1 MLFTTALAGVLT
13 VTLMP
18 GFRGAEASGA
28 CDRGLP
34 GTAFLASESAQL
46 NVLLFVP
53 LCFLAVLLFRRPVLV
68 LAGTVLLTSGIELAQ
83 GHLPLGRACSY
94 DDVKANALGGIIGL
108 TLGCLCRYLLPRDG
122 RRRSPFTRRDT
133 LWGLGTVVAS
143 ACAVA
148 TAFPAT
154 LTIEDYEATTYRS
167 RSAFGNTDEM
177 RQWFAGTV
185 TQLLG
190 AQANG
195 STAIHKPENSRQQ
208 WLLRADTD
216 RGSVVATW
224 PDRKLMEL
232 STASHQPE
240 AGAPFPPRPLP
251 DAELRKSAERFARTW
266 FPTETADAAARFEHP
281 RNAPDTRLLSYRH
294 YDHGVMAPMRIDIVV
309 STTGRI
315 TRLTTKALPGTRH
328 ALEATTVPIPPSQ
341 LRLPNLSPCPR
352 NGRRTPMPAT
362 NSSAPHIQGHTEWV
376 PPPPA
381 QPPAGPAATAQRR
394 LPRGGR
400 TTARGGVSRPAGAE
414 QRPPR
419 PSTESRTGFLA

>member
-1 MLFTTALAGVLT
+1 MIEASVGAVPGLVPAFVITTLLLAVPVGLITKSRGHSVVLPMLFTTALAGVLT

-18 GFRGAEASGA
+18 GFRGAEASGT

-108 TLGCLCRYLLPRDG
+108 ALGCLCRYLFPRDG

-133 LWGLGTVVAS
+133 LWGLGAVVAS

-195 STAIHKPENSRQQ
+195 STAIHKPEDGRQQ

-232 STASHQPE
+232 STVSHQPE
-240 AGAPFPPRPLP
+240 AGAPSPPRLLS

-266 FPTETADAAARFEHP
+266 FPTETADADARFEHP
-281 RNAPDTRLLSYRH
+281 RNAPDTRLLSYRD
-294 YDHGVMAPMRIDIVV
+294 YDHGVMTPMRIDIVV

-328 ALEATTVPIPPSQ
+328 ALERTTCS
-341 LRLPNLSPCPR
+341 
-352 NGRRTPMPAT
+352 
-362 NSSAPHIQGHTEWV
+362 
-376 PPPPA
+376 
-381 QPPAGPAATAQRR
+381 RR
-394 LPRGGR
+394 L
-400 TTARGGVSRPAGAE
+400 A
-414 QRPPR
+414 
-419 PSTESRTGFLA
+419 PSASA

>member
-1 MLFTTALAGVLT
+1 MIEASVGAVPGLVPAYVITTLLLAVPVGLITKSRGRSAVLPVLFTTALAGVLT

-18 GFRGAEASGA
+18 GLRGAGESSGT

-34 GTAFLASESAQL
+34 SAAFLASESAQL

-108 TLGCLCRYLLPRDG
+108 ALGCLCRYVFPRNG

-133 LWGLGTVVAS
+133 LWGLGAVVAS
-143 ACAVA
+143 SCAVA
-148 TAFPAT
+148 TVFPAT

-167 RSAFGNTDEM
+167 KAAFGNTDEM

-185 TQLLG
+185 TKLLG

-232 STASHQPE
+232 STVSHQRA
-240 AGAPFPPRPLP
+240 AGAPSPSRPLP

-266 FPTETADAAARFEHP
+266 FPTETADAATRFDHP
-281 RNAPDTRLLSYRH
+281 RNDPDTRLLSYRH
-294 YDHGVMAPMRIDIVV
+294 YDHGVMTPMRIDIVV
-309 STTGRI
+309 STAGRVMG
-315 TRLTTKALPGTRH
+315 LTTKALPGTR
-328 ALEATTVPIPPSQ
+328 
-341 LRLPNLSPCPR
+341 
-352 NGRRTPMPAT
+352 RTHEPTA
-362 NSSAPHIQGHTEWV
+362 APV
-376 PPPPA
+376 PP
-381 QPPAGPAATAQRR
+381 QPT
-394 LPRGGR
+394 
-400 TTARGGVSRPAGAE
+400 
-414 QRPPR
+414 
-419 PSTESRTGFLA
+419 